1 MSDAEL
7 FLQKIYTVA
16 KASADE
22 QLEREREL
30 LRQKEIEY
38 QEDMQQAV
46 DMANDATERAEL
58 LEEQLEALTNKKS
71 ELDAALGKAEN
82 SLSLKSAE
90 LERSLADIDKL
101 EKRIV
106 ELEGKLEAKAAD
118 LTRAQD
124 HLEQA
129 KSENRSL
136 SQNWQLQRVSWR
148 SKRQEYR
155 ADRKAPGRS
164 GTKNIVERAARKCTG
179 QTGPITGLLATAKA
193 HGESAERECQ
203 RLSGEVEKL
212 DAKLSSAE
220 AEARALVQDKG
231 MMAGQLQEKT
241 SRPRASNK
249 DSMMH

>member
-58 LEEQLEALTNKKS
+58 LEEQLEALTNKNQS
-71 ELDAALGKAEN
+71 SMRPLAEN

-136 SQNWQLQRVSWR
+136 SQ
-148 SKRQEYR
+148 K
-155 ADRKAPGRS
+155 
-164 GTKNIVERAARKCTG
+164 
-179 QTGPITGLLATAKA
+179 LATTEGELEEQKA
-193 HGESAERECQ
+193 R
-203 RLSGEVEKL
+203 V
-212 DAKLSSAE
+212 
-220 AEARALVQDKG
+220 
-231 MMAGQLQEKT
+231 
-241 SRPRASNK
+241 
-249 DSMMH
+249 

>member
-30 LRQKEIEY
+30 LRQKELEY

-58 LEEQLEALTNKKS
+58 LEEQLEALTNKKT

-129 KSENRSL
+129 GVLR
-136 SQNWQLQRVSWR
+136 
-148 SKRQEYR
+148 
-155 ADRKAPGRS
+155 
-164 GTKNIVERAARKCTG
+164 
-179 QTGPITGLLATAKA
+179 PI
-193 HGESAERECQ
+193 HR
-203 RLSGEVEKL
+203 
-212 DAKLSSAE
+212 
-220 AEARALVQDKG
+220 
-231 MMAGQLQEKT
+231 
-241 SRPRASNK
+241 
-249 DSMMH
+249 

>member
-1 MSDAEL
+1 MARKLVEFDDVAAAAQKLKDAGKRPTVIAIRDIIGKGSFTTISTYLKQWSEEHSLDEELVEVVLPESVMSDAEL

-136 SQNWQLQRVSWR
+136 SQ
-148 SKRQEYR
+148 K
-155 ADRKAPGRS
+155 
-164 GTKNIVERAARKCTG
+164 
-179 QTGPITGLLATAKA
+179 LA
-193 HGESAERECQ
+193 
-203 RLSGEVEKL
+203 
-212 DAKLSSAE
+212 
-220 AEARALVQDKG
+220 
-231 MMAGQLQEKT
+231 M
-241 SRPRASNK
+241 
-249 DSMMH
+249 

>member
-1 MSDAEL
+1 MAIRDIIGKGALPPFQRISNSGQRNTLDEELVEVVLPESVMSDAEL

-58 LEEQLEALTNKKS
+58 LEEQLEALTNKNQS
-71 ELDAALGKAEN
+71 SMRPLAEN

-136 SQNWQLQRVSWR
+136 SQ
-148 SKRQEYR
+148 K
-155 ADRKAPGRS
+155 
-164 GTKNIVERAARKCTG
+164 
-179 QTGPITGLLATAKA
+179 LATTEGELEEQKA
-193 HGESAERECQ
+193 R
-203 RLSGEVEKL
+203 V
-212 DAKLSSAE
+212 
-220 AEARALVQDKG
+220 
-231 MMAGQLQEKT
+231 
-241 SRPRASNK
+241 
-249 DSMMH
+249 

>member
-1 MSDAEL
+1 MARKLVEFDDVAAAAQKLKDAGKRPTVIAIRDIIGKGSFTTISTYLKQWSEEHSLDEELVEVVLPESVMSDAEL

-38 QEDMQQAV
+38 REDMQQAV

-124 HLEQA
+124 HWSKLKA
-129 KSENRSL
+129 K
-136 SQNWQLQRVSWR
+136 
-148 SKRQEYR
+148 
-155 ADRKAPGRS
+155 
-164 GTKNIVERAARKCTG
+164 I
-179 QTGPITGLLATAKA
+179 
-193 HGESAERECQ
+193 
-203 RLSGEVEKL
+203 
-212 DAKLSSAE
+212 
-220 AEARALVQDKG
+220 AL
-231 MMAGQLQEKT
+231 
-241 SRPRASNK
+241 
-249 DSMMH
+249 

>member
-1 MSDAEL
+1 MARKLVEFDDVAAAAQKLKDAGKRPTVIAIRDIIGKGSFTTISTYLKQWSEEHSLDEELVEVVLPESVMSDAEL

-129 KSENRSL
+129 KKRKSL
-136 SQNWQLQRVSWR
+136 FEPKIGN
-148 SKRQEYR
+148 YR
-155 ADRKAPGRS
+155 G
-164 GTKNIVERAARKCTG
+164 
-179 QTGPITGLLATAKA
+179 
-193 HGESAERECQ
+193 
-203 RLSGEVEKL
+203 
-212 DAKLSSAE
+212 
-220 AEARALVQDKG
+220 
-231 MMAGQLQEKT
+231 
-241 SRPRASNK
+241 
-249 DSMMH
+249 

>member
-1 MSDAEL
+1 IIGKGSFTTISTYFKQWSEEHSLDEELVEVVLPESVMSDAEL

-136 SQNWQLQRVSWR
+136 S
-148 SKRQEYR
+148 
-155 ADRKAPGRS
+155 
-164 GTKNIVERAARKCTG
+164 
-179 QTGPITGLLATAKA
+179 
-193 HGESAERECQ
+193 
-203 RLSGEVEKL
+203 
-212 DAKLSSAE
+212 
-220 AEARALVQDKG
+220 
-231 MMAGQLQEKT
+231 
-241 SRPRASNK
+241 
-249 DSMMH
+249 

>member
-1 MSDAEL
+1 MARKLVEFDDVAAAAQKLKDAGKRPTVIAIRDIIGKGSFTTISTYLKQWSEEHSLDEELVEVVLPESVMSDAEL

-124 HLEQA
+124 HWSKLKA
-129 KSENRSL
+129 K
-136 SQNWQLQRVSWR
+136 
-148 SKRQEYR
+148 
-155 ADRKAPGRS
+155 
-164 GTKNIVERAARKCTG
+164 I
-179 QTGPITGLLATAKA
+179 
-193 HGESAERECQ
+193 
-203 RLSGEVEKL
+203 
-212 DAKLSSAE
+212 
-220 AEARALVQDKG
+220 AL
-231 MMAGQLQEKT
+231 
-241 SRPRASNK
+241 
-249 DSMMH
+249 